1 MNEPD
6 DGGRAAMRAF
16 GVAAVALAGL
26 LFSLTPAATSL
37 DDALLD
43 REWRLLR
50 QFAPRA
56 APDDIIVVGRAVRR
70 ELSQQPPLAIE
81 QRVVEPGRRGRE
93 REQEPGERDGRH
105 AERAHCRA
113 TAVVGLVHGRILT
126 RHAAGARLTP
136 SPERSRKPMS
146 GESPGAAQ
154 LKSIS
159 DPFVRELAALGRLR
173 SYPKNTVFITEGDS
187 SDSVFVI
194 LAGRVKVFLSDTE
207 GHEMILDTQGPGEY
221 VGEMALDG
229 KPRSASVMTL
239 EPSTFSVVAR
249 DPIKEAIRRNPD
261 FALDMISKIIDRARL
276 ATNSVKD
283 LALLDVYGRVARLL
297 LNLAVEHDG
306 RLQIPEKLTQ
316 QEIAERVGASRDMV
330 SRIFRDLTAGG
341 YIKVENRI
349 ITITKKPPA
358 RW

>member
-1 MNEPD
+1 M
-6 DGGRAAMRAF
+6 A
-16 GVAAVALAGL
+16 
-26 LFSLTPAATSL
+26 
-37 DDALLD
+37 
-43 REWRLLR
+43 
-50 QFAPRA
+50 
-56 APDDIIVVGRAVRR
+56 
-70 ELSQQPPLAIE
+70 
-81 QRVVEPGRRGRE
+81 
-93 REQEPGERDGRH
+93 
-105 AERAHCRA
+105 
-113 TAVVGLVHGRILT
+113 
-126 RHAAGARLTP
+126 
-136 SPERSRKPMS
+136 
-146 GESPGAAQ
+146 GESPSTAQ
-154 LKSIS
+154 LQTIT

-194 LAGRVKVFLSDTE
+194 LSGRVKIFLSATE

-229 KPRSASVMTL
+229 NPRSASVMTT
-239 EPSTFSVVAR
+239 EATTFSVVSR

-297 LNLAVEHDG
+297 LNMAVERNG
-306 RLQIPEKLTQ
+306 KLEIPEKLTQ

-341 YIKVENRI
+341 YITVESRH
-349 ITITKKPPA
+349 ITINKKPPA

>member
-1 MNEPD
+1 
-6 DGGRAAMRAF
+6 
-16 GVAAVALAGL
+16 
-26 LFSLTPAATSL
+26 
-37 DDALLD
+37 
-43 REWRLLR
+43 
-50 QFAPRA
+50 
-56 APDDIIVVGRAVRR
+56 
-70 ELSQQPPLAIE
+70 
-81 QRVVEPGRRGRE
+81 
-93 REQEPGERDGRH
+93 
-105 AERAHCRA
+105 
-113 TAVVGLVHGRILT
+113 
-126 RHAAGARLTP
+126 
-136 SPERSRKPMS
+136 MS

-239 EPSTFSVVAR
+239 EPSSFSVVAR
-249 DPIKEAIRRNPD
+249 EPIKEAIRRNPD